1 MYSRQRKGTSLNEVI
16 TYTLPKLHTGKNW
29 YIDFQCYD
37 PVDRE
42 MRRKKYML
50 DGIDKVSERKKRAT
64 EIITNLTNRL
74 RTGWNPWAET
84 SNSRHYSKFAD
95 VHELYSRYLLKLH
108 GSKVIKES
116 TYIDYKKRI
125 KMLVEYNDNLV
136 YPVLYMY
143 QFNQTYISDFL
154 DYILIDRDTSA
165 RTRNNY
171 RVWLS
176 SFCNWLI
183 EKQYMEINPIEKIKS
198 LAEEQKKRTALS
210 PADLTR
216 LKKHLNE
223 TNRFFLLV
231 CQMEYYTFI
240 RPDELSNIKLRDIN
254 IKEQKVFVSSV
265 ISKNR
270 KDGMVGLNDEVIKLY
285 AYPQ

>member
-1 MYSRQRKGTSLNEVI
+1 MYSRQRKGASLNEVI

-108 GSKVIKES
+108 ASKVIKDS
-116 TYIDYKKRI
+116 THLDYKKT
-125 KMLVEYNDNLV
+125 
-136 YPVLYMY
+136 Y
-143 QFNQTYISDFL
+143 QDACGIQ
-154 DYILIDRDTSA
+154 
-165 RTRNNY
+165 
-171 RVWLS
+171 
-176 SFCNWLI
+176 
-183 EKQYMEINPIEKIKS
+183 
-198 LAEEQKKRTALS
+198 
-210 PADLTR
+210 
-216 LKKHLNE
+216 
-223 TNRFFLLV
+223 
-231 CQMEYYTFI
+231 
-240 RPDELSNIKLRDIN
+240 
-254 IKEQKVFVSSV
+254 
-265 ISKNR
+265 
-270 KDGMVGLNDEVIKLY
+270 
-285 AYPQ
+285 